1 MFMKECI
8 LPVSI
13 QTKAIIITEGINS
26 CSLATTI
33 GRMASDVFQ
42 QTTGLELPFYLLT
55 IVSEEDIGYNSL
67 KFEDTFAYN
76 LKNNSKYWKK
86 QCLTK

>member
-1 MFMKECI
+1 MKECI
-8 LPVSI
+8 LPLAI

-33 GRMASDVFQ
+33 GSMASDIFK
-42 QTTGLELPFYLLT
+42 QTTGSELPFYLLT

-67 KFEDTFAYN
+67 NFEDTFAYN
-76 LKNNSKYWKK
+76 LKSNSKYWKK
-86 QCLTK
+86 NCVTK